1 MKPYSNSIY
10 LKNKKISLFLAIIF
24 SFIPLNTIGKDT
36 TPPDNTTS
44 IAESKKTAI
53 PDFNT
58 ITTTS
63 VLSTSTTSEKTEL
76 CPITLIF
83 EGDQHQQ
90 KLLEEF
96 RDEVLARHEKGVMYT
111 NLYYINSPEITL
123 IILSHKDIKTH
134 ANKILIEL
142 LPVVTALLKKG
153 EAELSQQL
161 IDDSDTLLNE
171 IAHKASS
178 QLREVIKMAKSDII
192 KKELFKEL
200 GIKIIK

>member
-1 MKPYSNSIY
+1 MKHYSNSIY

-24 SFIPLNTIGKDT
+24 SFIPLNTIGKDA

-63 VLSTSTTSEKTEL
+63 VLSISTTSEKIEL

-90 KLLEEF
+90 KLLKEF

-134 ANKILIEL
+134 ANKIRIEL
-142 LPVVTALLKKG
+142 LPVVKALLKKG

-200 GIKIIK
+200 GIKITK